1 MSLESNTG
9 SLQNIL
15 DTVNNLPNARLTSA
29 VTYYVSSSGSDSNA
43 GTQDAPFK
51 TINHALEILPKDL
64 GGCKATIQALSDI
77 SERISIS
84 YFFDGI
90 LEINMGGYVLTGG
103 VHGKYVLA
111 DIRMVGNTYTAE
123 SSPSGRVIQFY
134 SCFSVTLWPYSGT
147 TITVNCGGGMG
158 FNANNSTV
166 FLNTSPSNSIVF
178 NNSSCCVYAKASKV
192 SVGGALSISIAEIAI
207 SAQQAAIIAL
217 SQTPTFSDVTTK
229 YAYQGGLIITGSTV
243 NPPST

>member
-1 MSLESNTG
+1 M
-9 SLQNIL
+9 
-15 DTVNNLPNARLTSA
+15 
-29 VTYYVSSSGSDSNA
+29 VS
-43 GTQDAPFK
+43 
-51 TINHALEILPKDL
+51 
-64 GGCKATIQALSDI
+64 
-77 SERISIS
+77 
-84 YFFDGI
+84 
-90 LEINMGGYVLTGG
+90 YVLIGS
-103 VHGKYVLA
+103 VYVKYVLA
-111 DIRMVGNTYTAE
+111 YIRMVCNTFTAE
-123 SSPSGRVIQFY
+123 FSPSGRVIQFY

-158 FNANNSTV
+158 LDAYNSTV

-243 NPPST
+243 NPPLT

>member
-1 MSLESNTG
+1 MSLESNTE

-51 TINHALEILPKDL
+51 TINHALEVLSKDL

-90 LEINMGGYVLTGG
+90 LEINMGSYVLTGR
-103 VHGKYVLA
+103 VHGQYVLA
-111 DIRMVGNTYTAE
+111 DIRMVSNTYTAE
-123 SSPSGRVIQFY
+123 SSPSGRIIQFDSY
-134 SCFSVTLWPYSGT
+134 FSATLWLYSGT
-147 TITVNCGGGMG
+147 TIAVNCGGMG
-158 FNANNSTV
+158 FYANNSTV
-166 FLNTSPSNSIVF
+166 FLNTSSSNSIVF
-178 NNSSCCVYAKASKV
+178 NNSSYCVYAKASKV
-192 SVGGALSISIAEIAI
+192 SVEGALSISIAEIAI
-207 SAQQAAIIAL
+207 AAQQAAIIAL
-217 SQTPTFSDVTTK
+217 SQTPTFSDVTAK

>member
-1 MSLESNTG
+1 MSLESNTE

-90 LEINMGGYVLTGG
+90 LEINMGSYVLTGR
-103 VHGKYVLA
+103 VYVLA
-111 DIRMVGNTYTAE
+111 DTRMVSNTYTAE
-123 SSPSGRVIQFY
+123 SSPSGRVIQFD

-158 FNANNSTV
+158 FYANNSTV
-166 FLNTSPSNSIVF
+166 FLNTSSSNSIAF
-178 NNSSCCVYAKASKV
+178 NNSSYCMYAKASKV
-192 SVGGALSISIAEIAI
+192 SVEGALSISIAEIAI

-217 SQTPTFSDVTTK
+217 SQTPTFSDVTAK

-243 NPPST
+243 NPPSA

>member
-1 MSLESNTG
+1 MSLESNTE

-64 GGCKATIQALSDI
+64 GGCKARIQALSDI

-103 VHGKYVLA
+103 VNGKYVLA

-123 SSPSGRVIQFY
+123 SSSGQVIQFY

-147 TITVNCGGGMG
+147 TITVNCGGGFG
-158 FNANNSTV
+158 LDANNSTV
-166 FLNTSPSNSIVF
+166 FLNTSSSNSIVF

-217 SQTPTFSDVTTK
+217 SQTPTFSDVTAK

>member
-1 MSLESNTG
+1 MSLESNTE

-15 DTVNNLPNARLTSA
+15 NTVNNLPNARLTSA

-64 GGCKATIQALSDI
+64 GGCKARIQALSDI

-103 VHGKYVLA
+103 VNGKYVLA

-123 SSPSGRVIQFY
+123 SSPSGQVIQFY

-158 FNANNSTV
+158 FDANNSTV

-192 SVGGALSISIAEIAI
+192 SVGGVLSISIAEIAI

>member
-1 MSLESNTG
+1 MSLESNTA

-90 LEINMGGYVLTGG
+90 LEINMGSYVLTGR

-123 SSPSGRVIQFY
+123 SSPSGQVIQFH

-158 FNANNSTV
+158 FYANNSTV
-166 FLNTSPSNSIVF
+166 FLTTSPSNSIVF
-178 NNSSCCVYAKASKV
+178 NNSSHCVYAQASKV
-192 SVGGALSISIAEIAI
+192 SVGGILSISIAEIAI

-243 NPPST
+243 NPPLT

>member
-1 MSLESNTG
+1 MSLESNTE

-90 LEINMGGYVLTGG
+90 LEINMGSYVLTGR
-103 VHGKYVLA
+103 VHGQYVLA
-111 DIRMVGNTYTAE
+111 DIRMVSNTYTAE
-123 SSPSGRVIQFY
+123 SSPSGRVIQFD
-134 SCFSVTLWPYSGT
+134 SCFSVTLQPYSGT
-147 TITVNCGGGMG
+147 TITVNCSGGMG
-158 FNANNSTV
+158 FYANNSTV
-166 FLNTSPSNSIVF
+166 FLNTSSNSVVF
-178 NNSSCCVYAKASKV
+178 NNSSYCVYAKASKV
-192 SVGGALSISIAEIAI
+192 AFGGALSFSIATIAI
-207 SAQQAAIIAL
+207 AAQQAAIIAL
-217 SQTPTFSDVTTK
+217 PETPTFSDVTTK